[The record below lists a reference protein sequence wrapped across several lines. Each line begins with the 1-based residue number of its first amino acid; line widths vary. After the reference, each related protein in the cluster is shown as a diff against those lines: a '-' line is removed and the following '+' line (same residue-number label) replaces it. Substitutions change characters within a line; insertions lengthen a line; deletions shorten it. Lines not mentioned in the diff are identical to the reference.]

1 MAIHIHIFRH
11 YFATNLYRKTQS
23 IKRVQNDLGHKNS
36 SNTDIYTKMVVFREE
51 EYYSATAR
59 TVEEACK
66 LVEDGWSYVTEI
78 DGIKIF
84 RKQK

>member
-1 MAIHIHIFRH
+1 
-11 YFATNLYRKTQS
+11 
-23 IKRVQNDLGHKNS
+23 
-36 SNTDIYTKMVVFREE
+36 MVVFREE